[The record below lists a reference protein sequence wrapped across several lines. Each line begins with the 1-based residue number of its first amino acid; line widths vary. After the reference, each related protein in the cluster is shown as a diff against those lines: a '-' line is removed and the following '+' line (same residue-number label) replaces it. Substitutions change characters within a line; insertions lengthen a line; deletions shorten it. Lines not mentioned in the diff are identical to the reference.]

1 MKMEGNASAI
11 VDRQPKPDELQLRH
25 VSEPRLS
32 TQDGQG
38 APAPYARQARYLKLM
53 AQTQSSHE
61 VAAMLS
67 ALALHYDR
75 LARRAAQR

>member
-1 MKMEGNASAI
+1 MEGNASAI
-11 VDRQPKPDELQLRH
+11 VDCQPQPDGLRPRH
-25 VSEPRLS
+25 VTEPCLS
-32 TQDGQG
+32 TPDGQG
-38 APAPYARQARYLKLM
+38 APAPYARQARYLKFI
-53 AQTQSSHE
+53 AQTQSSHD